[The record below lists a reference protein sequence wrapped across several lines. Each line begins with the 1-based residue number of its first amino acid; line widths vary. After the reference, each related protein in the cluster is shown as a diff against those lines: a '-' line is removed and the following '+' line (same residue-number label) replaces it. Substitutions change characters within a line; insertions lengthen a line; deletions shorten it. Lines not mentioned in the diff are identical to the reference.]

1 MEKLL
6 LALGGMAALMI
17 STSAVA
23 QYRSQPERD
32 PVLPAI
38 LPLEDR
44 AKVEDRWLKE
54 RIETLVPMLMRRDG
68 VDMWILIAG
77 EYNEDPVAETMLPAT
92 WLSARRRTI
101 LVFFDRGPERGIE
114 RLALARY
121 PVGDFVASWDP
132 DKQKDQWARL
142 AEIVAER
149 DPKKIALNS
158 AEEFPLAD
166 GLTASHLK
174 ALTRTFDPKYSA
186 RFTSHDRLGLGWLE
200 TRIPAEMATYP
211 TISRIA
217 HAIINEGFS
226 ERVITPGAT
235 TSDDVVWWFRNR
247 IAELKLD
254 TWFQPSVA
262 IQRNDG
268 GAFTVQQ
275 MGHRGDTVIQPGDML
290 HVDFGIDYLGL
301 KTDIQRLAYVLKP
314 GETQP
319 PKGLRDGLAA
329 MNKVKDAVVAELKA
343 GRGGNEVL
351 AAARK
356 RIERQ
361 NIEGSIY
368 THAIG
373 YHGHGAGP
381 WIGSWE
387 DQSGTAFRGDYKIHP
402 NTAWSIELNAQ
413 HKVPEWSGQKVRFMY
428 EENGFY
434 DGKSFRFL
442 DGSQDEFILIPR
454 P

>member
-1 MEKLL
+1 MFL
-6 LALGGMAALMI
+6 LAPGAAH
-17 STSAVA
+17 A

-44 AKVEDRWLKE
+44 ARLEDRWLKE
-54 RIETLVPMLMRRDG
+54 RLQTVLPMLMRRDG

-101 LVFFDRGPERGIE
+101 LVFFDRGAERGVE
-114 RLALARY
+114 MLALARY

-149 DPKKIALNS
+149 NPRTIAVNS

-166 GLTASHLK
+166 GLTASHSK
-174 ALTRTFDPKYSA
+174 ALTRALGPTSA
-186 RFTSHDRLGLGWLE
+186 SRLVSHDRLGLGWLE
-200 TRIPAEMATYP
+200 TRIPAELATYP
-211 TISRIA
+211 TISRIS

-262 IQRNDG
+262 ITRPDG
-268 GAFTVQQ
+268 GSFTVQQ
-275 MGHRGDTVIQPGDML
+275 MGLRGDTVIMPGDML

-329 MNKVKDAVVAELKA
+329 MNKVKDAVVAELKT
-343 GRGGNEVL
+343 GRGGNQVL

-356 RIERQ
+356 RIEAQ
-361 NIEGSIY
+361 GIEGNIY
-368 THAIG
+368 SHPIG

-387 DQSGTAFRGDYKIHP
+387 DQSGVAFRGQYPIHP
-402 NTAWSIELNAQ
+402 NTAWSIELNAE
-413 HKVPEWSGQKVRFMY
+413 HKVPEWNGQKVRFMY
-428 EENGFY
+428 EENGFF

-454 P
+454 R